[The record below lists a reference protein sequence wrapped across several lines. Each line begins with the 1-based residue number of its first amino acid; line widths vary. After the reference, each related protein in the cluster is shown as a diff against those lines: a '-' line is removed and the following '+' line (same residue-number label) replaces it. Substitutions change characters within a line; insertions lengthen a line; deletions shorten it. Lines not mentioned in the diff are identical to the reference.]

1 MSDFAFPRTRDPR
14 VQARVAPGRL
24 PLLGHLWQLTFR
36 QVGFLAEQRDAERAP
51 VWVHNGPAG
60 WQLTLLDPA
69 HHELLRDKSAT
80 VAHYTTVAPLLLGRS
95 LLTRDG
101 AEHRRTRG
109 ALNRPFTPQGLT
121 GAGVGALLH
130 DVVGAWAARVAA
142 KDEVVLLSAARD
154 VTLDV
159 IFRILGIE
167 DEDLPAWRHH
177 YEEILL
183 SVLPIRLRL
192 PGLPAWRAA
201 RGRLWVETRLHE
213 RVKAVRADPSL
224 TGLLAD
230 VVRDWDAAEE
240 PGPDALLVDNLL
252 LLALAGH
259 ETTASTIT
267 WLMALLAEA
276 PAAWDRLVAEASAA
290 LLPRAPADLAAFPWA
305 EACFR
310 EALRM
315 FPPVPSVTRI
325 LSEDVQVGSLRLPA
339 GLQVG
344 VPIATFFRDPGLF
357 DAPDTFRPERWLELG
372 RRVTPLEN
380 LAFSFGPH
388 FCLGYHVAMMEGMLA
403 ALGLAKELGARGRR
417 PQLAG
422 RFPRIRSA
430 GLTQPVKGDSLI
442 RFVGVA
448 RSG

>member
-36 QVGFLAEQRDAERAP
+36 QVGFLAEQRDAARAP

-80 VAHYTTVAPLLLGRS
+80 VAHYTAVAPLLLGRS

-259 ETTASTIT
+259 ETTAST
-267 WLMALLAEA
+267 
-276 PAAWDRLVAEASAA
+276 
-290 LLPRAPADLAAFPWA
+290 
-305 EACFR
+305 CFR

-325 LSEDVQVGSLRLPA
+325 LSEDVEVGSLRLPA

-442 RFVGVA
+442 RFVGV
-448 RSG
+448 G